1 MEDVEDELAR
11 QLAAHLGLR
20 MAEGAAGVLGPAGGR
35 EQ

>member
-1 MEDVEDELAR
+1 MEAVEDELAR

-20 MAEGAAGVLGPAGGR
+20 LTDGATGVVGPGGGR

>member
-1 MEDVEDELAR
+1 MEVVEDELAR

-20 MAEGAAGVLGPAGGR
+20 ATDGAAGVVGPAGAR